1 MEANYCID
9 TTAGQIDCL
18 VTLVPQF
25 AEAMSSADFP
35 WLHAIVAII
44 TILSLTL

>member
-9 TTAGQIDCL
+9 TLAGQLDC
-18 VTLVPQF
+18 VTTLAPQF

-35 WLHAIVAII
+35 WGNALLAIMMIVIY
-44 TILSLTL
+44 TL